1 MQVNERLYRS
11 VDDRV
16 LAGVAG
22 GLADRLGIDPALVR
36 IVWALLGIFSG
47 GIFVLIYI
55 VMAIVVPEEDEA
67 LFPAMPPVPPAMPT
81 TPAMPTAPGA
91 PEAPGTPQAAGTT
104 SAWTQPA
111 PTSGWVVP
119 PPPAGDW
126 RAQARAQR
134 RAARA
139 ARRAQQGPGQGGV
152 IVGVVL
158 ILLGAWFLL
167 RQYIPELDLD
177 RLWPFALLILGVLL
191 LAFSVTGRPGGTG
204 GSSGTGSGEAAK

>member
-1 MQVNERLYRS
+1 MNERLYRS

-22 GLADRLGIDPALVR
+22 GLADRLGVDPALVR

-47 GIFVLIYI
+47 GIFVVIYI

-67 LFPAMPPVPPAMPT
+67 LYPPVPPVA
-81 TPAMPTAPGA
+81 PAAPGA
-91 PEAPGTPQAAGTT
+91 PAVPGSPEAPGIAAAPGTA
-104 SAWTQPA
+104 SGWTQPA
-111 PTSGWVVP
+111 STTGWVVP

-139 ARRAQQGPGQGGV
+139 ARRAGQGPGQGGIV
-152 IVGVVL
+152 VGVVL
-158 ILLGAWFLL
+158 ILLGTWFLL

-191 LAFSVTGRPGGTG
+191 LAFSVTGRPGGTTG
-204 GSSGTGSGEAAK
+204 PTSTGSGEAPK

>member
-67 LFPAMPPVPPAMPT
+67 LFPPVPPA
-81 TPAMPTAPGA
+81 APGA
-91 PEAPGTPQAAGTT
+91 PAVPGSPEVPGVAAAPGTASG
-104 SAWTQPA
+104 WTQPA
-111 PTSGWVVP
+111 PTTGWVAP

-134 RAARA
+134 REARA
-139 ARRAQQGPGQGGV
+139 ARRAQQGPGQGGIV
-152 IVGVVL
+152 VGVVL
-158 ILLGAWFLL
+158 ILLGTWFLL

-191 LAFSVTGRPGGTG
+191 LAFSVTGRPGGSPG
-204 GSSGTGSGEAAK
+204 GSTTGSGEAQK